1 MADEE
6 SKESEELESSTD
18 NDSDIV
24 ARDGDDAIDAVD
36 ASDLETEV
44 IGADGEHITPA
55 DLSAQKYVF
64 ATFAAAGV
72 LGALLIGKIFTAIWN
87 SLASWP
93 TAARAVPQLLRTA
106 EDDREFPM
114 SVIGVLI
121 SGTVTFLAYS
131 KPDVRTWAD
140 AVAEELGKVHWPD
153 RDTVQNGTVVVMV
166 ATLFATI
173 YVGLLDRLWGFVTTL
188 VYGT

>member
-1 MADEE
+1 MADDE
-6 SKESEELESSTD
+6 SKESEELESSTESD
-18 NDSDIV
+18 NGSDIV
-24 ARDGDDAIDAVD
+24 ALDGDDAVD
-36 ASDLETEV
+36 ASDVETEV

-64 ATFAAAGV
+64 ATFAAVGV

-93 TAARAVPQLLRTA
+93 TAARVVPQLLRTA

-131 KPDVRTWAD
+131 RSDVRTWAD
-140 AVAEELGKVHWPD
+140 TVAEELGKVHWPD